1 MSEKNPTELKAAIE
15 IMRRDACASLRP
27 FSVKAWHLPQI
38 ERVGAWLDKMATR
51 VDPTVNLQAI
61 LAKLLHD
68 EPLTYK
74 EIRNIPYILHDE
86 ACSMELLPKA
96 IKLLPLTKARNCHRL
111 LCAYV
116 WNYDASEKTRAI
128 GKVLRMALRRSP
140 PPEHQHFLCHAA
152 AQPDLFFGAKSTKLM
167 AELLYTKETVAEW
180 MKALS
185 LPQTLKGGS
194 FLLRVLQ
201 TYYENP
207 AFSLKK
213 QYALFQET
221 QAEDAYRTLL
231 PTAASCLIPKADAAE
246 PKQKAAWKKTLLD
259 DFFRRLGDLR
269 FPDNRVKWHT
279 VSEPAKKIFLRW
291 LIEQDMDLFFEIIR
305 RTAVDRHWSS
315 RKKFWQKYLPY
326 IRNTRVFFGKD
337 AIRHAR
343 RMAIKEQSLSFG
355 TLLGG
360 QSDHSVFAFTL
371 GNYVFIEWSHNGMLR
386 VWDRKFSPPVFE
398 ENYLKRETIVNYPC
412 EEEWRHAGNDTN
424 RWQNRV
430 DLWIDEN
437 CILN

>member
-1 MSEKNPTELKAAIE
+1 
-15 IMRRDACASLRP
+15 MRRDSCASLRP

-38 ERVGAWLDKMATR
+38 QRVETWLEKIATR

-61 LAKLLHD
+61 LTKLLHD

-96 IKLLPLTKARNCHRL
+96 IKLLPLTQARHCHRL

-116 WNYDASEKTRAI
+116 WHYDASEKTRAI
-128 GKVLRMALRRSP
+128 AKVLRMVLRRFP
-140 PPEHQHFLCHAA
+140 PPEHQRFLCHAA
-152 AQPDLFFGAKSTKLM
+152 EQPDLFFGVKSTKLM
-167 AELLYTKETVAEW
+167 AELLYTKENVAEW
-180 MKALS
+180 MTSLA
-185 LPQTLKGGS
+185 LPQTLKGGN

-207 AFSLKK
+207 AFSLEK
-213 QYALFQET
+213 QYALFQEI
-221 QAEDAYRTLL
+221 QADEAYHTLL

-246 PKQKAAWKKTLLD
+246 PQQKTAWKKILLN
-259 DFFRRLGDLR
+259 DFFRHLGDLR
-269 FPDNRVKWHT
+269 FEDNHVKWHT
-279 VSEPAKKIFLRW
+279 VSEAAKKIFLRW
-291 LIEQDMDLFFEIIR
+291 LIEQDMNLFFEIIR
-305 RTAVDRHWSS
+305 KTAVDRHWSA

-326 IRNTRVFFGKD
+326 IKNTKVFFGKD

-343 RMAIKEQSLSFG
+343 RLASKEPSLSFG
-355 TLLGG
+355 TLLGA
-360 QSDHSVFAFTL
+360 QPDHSVFAFTL
-371 GNYVFIEWSHNGMLR
+371 GDYVFIEWSHNGMLR
-386 VWDRKFSPPVFE
+386 AWHVKYAPRVFE
-398 ENYLKRETIVNYPC
+398 ELCLKRETIVNYPC